1 MKLIPAIIFLG
12 LMPALRA
19 ERSVEEWSIELTRK
33 FAAMASFRAIYT
45 ASKPEEGVGHQGV
58 LVIEKESGAAL
69 VQLYTGELG
78 GAIWWEP
85 DGKGSGTTYGLMGQQ
100 PIKIHGLAELLKQLD
115 GFKILFGSGQASK
128 PQEVS
133 WGMIPALTLGK
144 SEIGIGL
151 ASASKTSLP
160 WFGKDLQEVVEEI
173 RENNGRVKFTLAD
186 GSWVILEKATG
197 LLAERGF
204 SVEGGERKLVLDAV
218 DPLHGMKQFRKEIP
232 AFNPNVLRNIGVG
245 ELDMANLIHRALFYA
260 FLQFEKKMNPGDLE
274 AFFAKNQ
281 ERFFGY
287 WSATWGKEL
296 PPGVPPAFAKALLDE
311 EPIRVKWREFKE
323 DRPFPAKDLTF
334 ETFLQ
339 GVRRGMAQEVLR
351 QLKQK
356 EAKLPTLA
364 RLTAVLKA
372 EIAKLP
378 EEDRKRGET
387 LAAMLANSQL
397 EAMVNRL
404 LSLRE

>member
-69 VQLYTGELG
+69 VQLSTGELG

-85 DGKGSGTTYGLMGQQ
+85 NGKGSGTTYGLMGQQ

-128 PQEVS
+128 PQEVN
-133 WGMIPALTLGK
+133 WRMIPALTLGK

-232 AFNPNVLRNIGVG
+232 AFNPNVLRIWPTSFTGPFFTPSC
-245 ELDMANLIHRALFYA
+245 NL
-260 FLQFEKKMNPGDLE
+260 K
-274 AFFAKNQ
+274 
-281 ERFFGY
+281 
-287 WSATWGKEL
+287 
-296 PPGVPPAFAKALLDE
+296 
-311 EPIRVKWREFKE
+311 
-323 DRPFPAKDLTF
+323 
-334 ETFLQ
+334 
-339 GVRRGMAQEVLR
+339 
-351 QLKQK
+351 
-356 EAKLPTLA
+356 
-364 RLTAVLKA
+364 
-372 EIAKLP
+372 
-378 EEDRKRGET
+378 RK
-387 LAAMLANSQL
+387 
-397 EAMVNRL
+397 
-404 LSLRE
+404 

>member
-69 VQLYTGELG
+69 VQLYTGERG

-287 WSATWGKEL
+287 WSATWGKAL

-311 EPIRVKWREFKE
+311 EPIRVKWRKFKE

-372 EIAKLP
+372 EITKLP

-387 LAAMLANSQL
+387 LAAMLVNSQL